1 MKSMKPIAAAVAV
14 AITAGIAPFAS
25 AQDYDLVILNG
36 RVMDPETKFDKVSNV
51 GIKGDRIVKIT
62 EEKITG
68 KKTIDAKG
76 HAVVPGFINTHS
88 HSFGGFDQKM
98 MAHDGTTTI
107 LDTESG
113 VADAELFYSKYQGKS
128 FLNFGSGMGHEEIR
142 RVIMDEVPIEIAS
155 DPTYILQSRA
165 LAEKEDGHA
174 SWALDV
180 PTKLELVQTLTMYEK
195 GLRAGAITVNTTV
208 GYMGY
213 NTYPK
218 EIYALQKMAKK
229 YDRFFGAHTRFGPTE
244 SLPQYYSL
252 GGSEVIANAV
262 SLEGALILSHINNQG
277 WEELYEMARRLQKQ
291 GMNIFAEYYPA
302 TTGNPNIATPQLLPD
317 KIKLNNVEVTRDIYD
332 TTTGELYTS
341 EEQFFKEQKADPG
354 KPVFIKL
361 RPDENLKRW
370 PHMKDVAI
378 ANDIVG
384 FFVDGKPLPITAGFK
399 EYGGHP
405 RNAGTYGI
413 VFREAREQGIPLMD
427 IVNNASYIPA
437 KYFSRVGLKAMQER
451 GRMQEGMIA
460 DITIFNPETI
470 TETSLMKKGMTG
482 SFTKGIPFVL
492 VSGQLII
499 ENGKANVDKAPGQPI
514 RYAPITEGEIVLDLG
529 DKPFQWHADLKESPE
544 HTEFPDRPARLGE
557 DISGTPAQEGK
568 K

>member
-1 MKSMKPIAAAVAV
+1 MKPIAAAVALV
-14 AITAGIAPFAS
+14 ITAGFAPIAS

-36 RVMDPETKFDKVSNV
+36 RVMDPETKFDAVRNV

-142 RVIMDEVPIEIAS
+142 RVIMDEVPLEIAS

-354 KPVFIKL
+354 KPIFIKL

-557 DISGTPAQEGK
+557 DISGTPDQEGK

>member
-1 MKSMKPIAAAVAV
+1 MAAAA
-14 AITAGIAPFAS
+14 ALLLPLAHG
-25 AQDYDLVILNG
+25 QDYDLVIMNG
-36 RVMDPETKFDKVSNV
+36 RVMDPETRFDKVSNV

-62 EEKITG
+62 TDKITG
-68 KKTIDAKG
+68 KRTIDASD

-113 VADAELFYSKYQGKS
+113 VADADLFYDKYEGKS

-142 RVIMDEVPIEIAS
+142 RVVMDGVAPEVAS
-155 DPTYILQSRA
+155 DPTYILKSRG
-165 LAEKEDGHA
+165 LAEQEDGHA

-180 PTKLELVQTLTMYEK
+180 PTKLEMAQVMMMYEK

-218 EIYALQKMAKK
+218 EIFALQKLAKK
-229 YDRFFGAHTRFGPTE
+229 HNRFFGAHTRYGPTE
-244 SLPQYYSL
+244 SLPLYYSL
-252 GGSEVIANAV
+252 GANEVIANAV
-262 SLEGALILSHINNQG
+262 ALDGALILSHIQNQG
-277 WEELYEMARRLQKQ
+277 WEEIYELARRLQKR

-302 TTGNPNIATPQLLPD
+302 ETGNPNIATPQLLPD
-317 KIKLNNVEVTRDIYD
+317 KIKKNNIEVTRDIYD
-332 TTTGELYTS
+332 TATGELYES
-341 EEQFFKEQKADPG
+341 EEQFFKEQKENPA
-354 KPVFIKL
+354 KPIFIKV
-361 RPDENLKRW
+361 RPEGELKKW

-384 FFVDGKPLPITAGFK
+384 YLVDGEPLPIDADFK
-399 EYGGHP
+399 DYGGHP

-413 VFREAREQGIPLMD
+413 VFREAREQGIPLME

-437 KYFSRVGLKAMQER
+437 KYFSKVGLKPMQER

-460 DITIFNPETI
+460 DITIFNPDTI
-470 TETSLMKKGMTG
+470 TETSSMKKGMNG
-482 SFTKGIPFVL
+482 SYTKGIPYVL
-492 VSGQLII
+492 VSGQVII
-499 ENGKANVDKAPGQPI
+499 DKGVANTKILAGKPI
-514 RYAPITEGEIVLDLG
+514 RYERITDGKIEIDLG
-529 DKPFQWHADLKESPE
+529 DKPFSWHADIETPKDE
-544 HTEFPDRPARLGE
+544 HSEFPSRPSRLTGE
-557 DISGTPAQEGK
+557 IPGSPDAPAKE
-568 K
+568 

>member
-1 MKSMKPIAAAVAV
+1 MNPKLIGAFLSSAF
-14 AITAGIAPFAS
+14 TAS
-25 AQDYDLVILNG
+25 LLAQDYDLVILNG

-51 GIKGDRIVKIT
+51 GIKGDRIAKIT
-62 EEKITG
+62 TEKISG
-68 KKTIDAKG
+68 KKTIDASG

-113 VADAELFYSKYQGKS
+113 VADADLFYNKYQGKS
-128 FLNFGSGMGHEEIR
+128 FLNFGAGMGHEEIR
-142 RVIMDEVPIEIAS
+142 RVIMDEVPLETAS
-155 DPTYILQSRA
+155 DPTYILKSRGM
-165 LAEKEDGHA
+165 AEKEDGHA

-180 PTKLELVQTLTMYEK
+180 PTKLELAQVLTMYEK

-244 SLPQYYSL
+244 SLPLYYSL

-291 GMNIFAEYYPA
+291 GMHIFAEYYPA

-317 KIKLNNVEVTRDIYD
+317 KIKLNNIEVTRDIID
-332 TTTGELYTS
+332 TATGELYKS
-341 EEQFFKEQKADPG
+341 EEQFFKEQKEDPS
-354 KPVFIKL
+354 KPIFIKL

-370 PHMKDVAI
+370 PHMKDIAI

-384 FFVDGKPLPITAGFK
+384 YLVDGEPLPITAEVK
-399 EYGGHP
+399 DYGGHP

-437 KYFSRVGLKAMQER
+437 KYFSKVGLKAMQER
-451 GRMQEGMIA
+451 GRIQEGMIA

-470 TETSLMKKGMTG
+470 TETAVMKKGMTG

-492 VSGQLII
+492 VSGQAII

-514 RYAPITEGEIVLDLG
+514 RYAPITEGKITLDFG

-544 HTEFPDRPARLGE
+544 HTEFPDVPARLAEGLPPAP
-557 DISGTPAQEGK
+557 TPK
-568 K
+568 KK